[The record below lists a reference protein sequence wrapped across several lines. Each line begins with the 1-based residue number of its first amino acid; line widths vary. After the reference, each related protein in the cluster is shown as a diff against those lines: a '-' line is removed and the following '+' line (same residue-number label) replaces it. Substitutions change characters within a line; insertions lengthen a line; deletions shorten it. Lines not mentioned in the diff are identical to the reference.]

1 VSYFARLAGRAQA
14 APMITPV
21 LASSSP
27 LAAFDQRLNQPGFAE
42 LAPVAVEAP
51 GVPLAWADIAG
62 AGAGEP
68 PTDPFESSPSAENL
82 LEPARGI
89 AAAEL
94 GMAPPGAP
102 LVSHLEATSA
112 RAPRPSA
119 PFSEEG
125 REPALP
131 LASPVSTFAR
141 AWARTETKAV
151 ATPAPLPP
159 GAVATGAFDA
169 TQPGAAFNE
178 ALPSAERGPTLAAV
192 ESARRAATRELEPLG
207 REPEPTAARGTL
219 PASVATDARFP
230 ANLRDALAQVEAW
243 MGQGANEPYAST
255 SATPRSS
262 PRPAAGPDLSSALS
276 AGTAEQ
282 MRETAPRLSIG
293 HIQVEVVTSE
303 PAPQAPVWPA
313 PQRAAAAPSSSSRH
327 RGRLGFGVRQG

>member
-42 LAPVAVEAP
+42 LAPVALEAQ
-51 GVPLAWADIAG
+51 GVPLAWSDVAG

-68 PTDPFESSPSAENL
+68 PTDPFESSPAAESPL
-82 LEPARGI
+82 APARGV

-94 GMAPPGAP
+94 SAAPLGAP
-102 LVSHLEATSA
+102 LVSHLETISA

-119 PFSEEG
+119 PFSEG

-131 LASPVSTFAR
+131 LASPISTFAR
-141 AWARTETKAV
+141 AWARSEAKAV
-151 ATPAPLPP
+151 ASPAPQPP
-159 GAVATGAFDA
+159 GAGAASAFDA
-169 TQPGAAFNE
+169 TPPGAAFNE
-178 ALPSAERGPTLAAV
+178 ALPSAEQGSTRASV
-192 ESARRAATRELEPLG
+192 ESDRRATRRELEPLG

-219 PASVATDARFP
+219 PASAATDARFP

-243 MGQGANEPYAST
+243 MGQGANEPRASS

-262 PRPAAGPDLSSALS
+262 PRPAPGSDLSSAL
-276 AGTAEQ
+276 AGGTAEP

-313 PQRAAAAPSSSSRH
+313 PQRAAAAPSASSSRH
-327 RGRLGFGVRQG
+327 VGRLGFGVRQG